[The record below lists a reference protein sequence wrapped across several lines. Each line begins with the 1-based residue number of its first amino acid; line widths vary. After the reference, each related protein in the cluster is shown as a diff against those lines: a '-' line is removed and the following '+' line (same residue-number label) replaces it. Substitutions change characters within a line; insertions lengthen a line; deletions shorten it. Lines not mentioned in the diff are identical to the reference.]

1 MRVSAKVDYA
11 LRAMAELAAAPPGL
25 TTAERLASA
34 QHIPPKF
41 LESILAQLR
50 TGGLVASQRG
60 APPLKVSETI
70 IRNLRVLAT
79 DQRVSEKND
88 DGKTEIKTFS
98 NVTLEVTPRIAEKIS
113 VAEVIRE
120 LEGPIATVRGVRPD
134 ELEYDGAAEGLRDV
148 WLELRTQIRGV
159 LEHTTL
165 ADIAAAQRKT

>member
-11 LRAMAELAAAPPGL
+11 LRAMTELVAAAPSL
-25 TTAERLASA
+25 VTAEQLASR
-34 QHIPPKF
+34 QQIPPKF

-50 TGGLVASQRG
+50 NGELVASQRG
-60 APPLKVSETI
+60 AEGGY
-70 IRNLRVLAT
+70 RLA
-79 DQRVSEKND
+79 RPAE
-88 DGKTEIKTFS
+88 EIS
-98 NVTLEVTPRIAEKIS
+98 I
-113 VAEVIRE
+113 AEVIRE

-165 ADIAAAQRKT
+165 ADIAAAQRKA